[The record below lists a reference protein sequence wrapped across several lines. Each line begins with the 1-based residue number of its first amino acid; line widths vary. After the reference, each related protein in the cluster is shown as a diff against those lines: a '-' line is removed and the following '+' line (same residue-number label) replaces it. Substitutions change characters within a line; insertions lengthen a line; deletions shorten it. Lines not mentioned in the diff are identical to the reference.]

1 MVNSFKNM
9 QKTPNKVLL
18 HSKPG
23 GSMSGKTVKNF
34 NWENYVNQNEWQSRI
49 DNSFILIRKYISKR
63 FGEEICHN

>member
-1 MVNSFKNM
+1 
-9 QKTPNKVLL
+9 
-18 HSKPG
+18 
-23 GSMSGKTVKNF
+23 MSGKTVKNF